1 MEDPRPP
8 AGSIALNLT
17 PLVAGSAPFAAAI
30 VVDVVEGDSSHRPD
44 EQTLRQRLRRVGMS
58 PEQESAVF
66 FLHFW
71 DAEMGKF
78 RLLIGVPFVAS
89 DALSTEEQLG
99 TGRNP

>member
-1 MEDPRPP
+1 MEHTHQPT
-8 AGSIALNLT
+8 GGIALNVT

-30 VVDVVEGDSSHRPD
+30 VVDVDSHNCSD
-44 EQTLRQRLRRVGMS
+44 ERTLRQRLRRVGMS

-89 DALSTEEQLG
+89 DALSTEDKLG
-99 TGRNP
+99 TRRNP